1 MRGMNPEEKDQRY
14 SVRRFAEIIAVA
26 LIYYLAGRLGRTV
39 APPPGIATVFWP
51 PSGIA
56 IAAIVMFGNRVW
68 PGVWLGA
75 FLSNNWSTIDLSS
88 ARSIF
93 SVVAIGAGI
102 DTGAMLQS
110 LLGARLIRR
119 FLGADKAF
127 ERLNDTLK
135 FCGIAVVAGVVGSTL
150 GVVSLWLGG
159 ALPGS
164 TLSDRWITW
173 WIGEACGILV
183 ATPTILVWR
192 HVQQPDW
199 PKRRWMEA
207 LLLLIALIALSM
219 SIFVWWHPT
228 GPARYPMDL
237 LILPVV
243 AWVAYRFSQRAVTLA
258 VVIVLGIALW
268 GTMHGSGPYSGSTPW
283 SNLPVLQAFIGI
295 LSVLSIGIGAAIA
308 ERKEATS
315 ALQTSEHW
323 LQECQRI
330 SHVGSY
336 VLDIRSGN
344 WSSSETLDEILG
356 IGLDYARTL
365 EGWVAL
371 THPEDRQEVLDGLRT
386 EVLKLGNVCSRE
398 YRMVRPNDGKV
409 RWVLCRGEVTLDAR
423 GSPLQMAGTVL
434 DLTERRSMEAR
445 LLQAQKMESVGRLA
459 GGVAHDFN
467 NLLTVING
475 YGDLVLSRLPVE
487 DEVYSQVRE
496 IRTAGE
502 RAADLTRQLLA
513 FSRKQL
519 LQPKVLNLNDAV
531 RDSDKMLRRLLGE
544 DIELVYR
551 LEPALRSVAA
561 DPGQLNQV
569 ILNLAINARDA
580 MPGGGRLVIE
590 TANCGGLESE
600 PEGTVQL
607 IVRDTGHGMD
617 STTIEHV
624 FEPFFTTKG
633 IGRGTGL
640 GLATVHGIVEQSGG
654 RISVQSD
661 LGLGATFTIHLPTIR
676 QVPDVAIQPGEA
688 VKGDETVLV
697 VEDEEGVRLLIVKIL
712 QGHGYRVL
720 QASGGEE
727 AIRVFKDHVGQIDL
741 LVTDVVMPQ
750 MRGPE
755 LAARLR
761 LLHAGM
767 KVLFISGYTDPL
779 ITDSSALSADSSYL
793 QKPFERDAL
802 ARAVRDALR

>member
-1 MRGMNPEEKDQRY
+1 MNPEERNQQY

-56 IAAIVMFGNRVW
+56 IAAMVMFGNRVG

-88 ARSIF
+88 AGSIF
-93 SVVAIGAGI
+93 SVVAIGSAI
-102 DTGAMLQS
+102 DTGALLQS
-110 LLGARLIRR
+110 LLGATLIRR
-119 FLGADKAF
+119 FLTGDKAF
-127 ERLNDTLK
+127 ERFNDTLK
-135 FCGIAVVAGVVGSTL
+135 FCGIALMAGLVGSTI

-159 ALPGS
+159 ALPTVAFWG
-164 TLSDRWITW
+164 RWTTW
-173 WIGEACGILV
+173 WIGDACGILV
-183 ATPTILVWR
+183 VAPTILVWR
-192 HVQQPDW
+192 DFHKPDW
-199 PKRRWMEA
+199 SKGRWMEA
-207 LLLLIALIALSM
+207 MFLLTALIVFSA

-228 GPARYPMDL
+228 GQVRYPMDL

-295 LSVLSIGIGAAIA
+295 LSILSIGIGAAIA

-315 ALQTSEHW
+315 ALQISEHW
-323 LQECQRI
+323 LRECQRI
-330 SHVGSY
+330 SHIGSY
-336 VLDIRSGN
+336 VLDIKGGW

-356 IGLDYARTL
+356 IGPDYARTL
-365 EGWVAL
+365 EGWAAL
-371 THPEDRQEVLDGLRT
+371 THPEDRQDVMDGLRN
-386 EVLKLGNVCSRE
+386 EVLKLGNNCSRE

-409 RWVLCRGEVTLDAR
+409 RWVLCRGEVTLDGK
-423 GSPLQMAGTVL
+423 GSPLRMAGTVV

-487 DEVYSQVRE
+487 DEVYSQVKE
-496 IRTAGE
+496 IRMAGE

-519 LQPKVLNLNDAV
+519 LQPKVLNLNDAI
-531 RDSDKMLRRLLGE
+531 RDSDKMLQRLLGE

-551 LEPALRSVAA
+551 LEPALRLVAA

-590 TANCGGLESE
+590 TANCAGVEPESE
-600 PEGTVQL
+600 GAVQL

-633 IGRGTGL
+633 VGRGTGL

-661 LGLGATFTIHLPTIR
+661 LGLGATFTIHLPTI
-676 QVPDVAIQPGEA
+676 VETAAVVTPPDAVA
-688 VKGDETVLV
+688 KGDETVLV
-697 VEDEEGVRLLIVKIL
+697 VEDEDLVRRLIVKIL
-712 QGHGYRVL
+712 QGHGYQVL

-727 AIRVFKDHVGQIDL
+727 AIRVFKEYAGPIDL